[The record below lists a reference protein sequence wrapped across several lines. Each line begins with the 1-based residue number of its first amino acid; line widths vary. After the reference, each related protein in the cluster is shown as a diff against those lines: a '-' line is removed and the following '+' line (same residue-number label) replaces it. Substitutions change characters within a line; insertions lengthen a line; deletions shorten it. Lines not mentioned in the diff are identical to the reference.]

1 MATHNDLG
9 NEGEELAVA
18 YLLKQGYEIITRNYT
33 YLKGE
38 LDIVARTGNTL
49 VIIEVKTRSTPDF
62 GDPQE
67 FLKPAQRKRLVDT
80 AHRFTE
86 EYGDDT
92 IDVRFD
98 FIGVIKNKAGI
109 NIEHLKD
116 AFYHF

>member
-9 NEGEELAVA
+9 NEGEELAV
-18 YLLKQGYEIITRNYT
+18 LHLIKHGYAIITRNYT

-38 LDIVARTGNTL
+38 IDIIARKENTL
-49 VIIEVKTRSTPDF
+49 VIVEVKTRSTPDF

-80 AHRFTE
+80 AHKFTE
-86 EYGDDT
+86 DYGNDN
-92 IDVRFD
+92 IEVRFD
-98 FIGVIKNKAGI
+98 FIGVIINRAGTR
-109 NIEHLKD
+109 IEHLED

>member
-9 NEGEELAVA
+9 NEGEELAT
-18 YLLKQGYEIITRNYT
+18 LHLIKKGYEIITRNYV
-33 YLKGE
+33 YMKGE
-38 LDIVARTGNTL
+38 LDIIARTGNTL
-49 VIIEVKTRSTPDF
+49 VIVEVKTRSTPDF

-80 AHRFTE
+80 AHQFTQ
-86 EYGDDT
+86 EYGDDN
-92 IDVRFD
+92 IEVRFD

-109 NIEHLKD
+109 TIEHLED

>member
-9 NEGEELAVA
+9 NEGEELAA
-18 YLLKQGYEIITRNYT
+18 LHLLKNGYDILARNYT

-38 LDIVARTGNTL
+38 IDIVARKENVL
-49 VIIEVKTRSTPDF
+49 VIVEVKTRSTPDF

-67 FLKPAQRKRLVDT
+67 FLKPAQRQRLVDT
-80 AHRFTE
+80 AHKFTE
-86 EYGDDT
+86 DYGDDS

-98 FIGVIKNKAGI
+98 FIGVIINKAGTR
-109 NIEHLKD
+109 IEHLED